1 MYKVLIEV
9 PTWLGD
15 CVMTTPAIENIVSLR
30 PDADITIFGSA
41 VSTRVFEHHPNVQH
55 IVIDVS
61 RKHKFRIFHLY
72 KQARQ
77 LGKFDCA
84 ISFRRTL
91 ASKLFVWFSRAI
103 LKGNYRRYTKQDIH
117 QVIRYNDF
125 VNKVFKINTNA
136 SQLTIYKNSKPIK
149 THKSDKKLLGINP
162 GASYGS
168 AKRWYPEEFAK
179 VAGELASQYDVVIFG
194 GPGEQDIA
202 LDIEQSF
209 IEEGVNN
216 YQNLA
221 GKTTI
226 VELIDRIFE
235 LDLFITGDSGPMHV
249 AAAFQVPTVAIFG
262 PTKDDETSQWMNDKS
277 IIVKKNLDCQ
287 PCMKRTCPLGHHNC
301 MNFIKAI
308 DVLDAVKQLN

>member
-15 CVMTTPAIENIVSLR
+15 CVMVTPAIENIVNLH

-41 VSTRVFEHHPNVQH
+41 VSTRVFEHHPNVQR
-55 IVIDVS
+55 IVIDDS
-61 RKHKFRIFHLY
+61 RKHKSRIFHLY

-77 LGKFDCA
+77 LGRFDCA